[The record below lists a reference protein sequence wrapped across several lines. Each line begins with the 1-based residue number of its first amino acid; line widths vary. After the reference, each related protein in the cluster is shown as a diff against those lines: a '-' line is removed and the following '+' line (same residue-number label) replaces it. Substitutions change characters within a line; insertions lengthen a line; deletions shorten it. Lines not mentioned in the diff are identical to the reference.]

1 MSWTQK
7 GPNFSKAECS
17 SPSLHLFSVTHTL
30 VFNGGLHEKHQ
41 RYSPAFTCKQSKQA
55 KKVQIKD
62 SLQILVFSNV
72 LLSTEIKRKQIT
84 IFLQSI

>member
-1 MSWTQK
+1 MEASTKNISVILQL
-7 GPNFSKAECS
+7 
-17 SPSLHLFSVTHTL
+17 LHANSQL
-30 VFNGGLHEKHQ
+30 
-41 RYSPAFTCKQSKQA
+41 QA
-55 KKVQIKD
+55 KKAQIKE